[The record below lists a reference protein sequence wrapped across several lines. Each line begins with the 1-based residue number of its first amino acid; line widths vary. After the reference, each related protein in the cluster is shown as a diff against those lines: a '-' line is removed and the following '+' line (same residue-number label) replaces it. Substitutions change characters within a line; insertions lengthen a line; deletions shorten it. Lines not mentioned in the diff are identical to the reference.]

1 VIEFLW
7 HNRNMD
13 PTPLAVSQPPSPVV
27 VMGVSGSGK
36 SLVGAALARA
46 LHADFVDSDELHSP
60 ASIDKMR
67 RGEPL
72 DDAERAPWL
81 GAVANVLADGK
92 ARPNGVVVA
101 CSALKRRYRDVLR
114 AVQGL
119 HFVFLDAGRPL
130 IERRFENRPGHF
142 MPAAL
147 IASQFEALEKP
158 GGAETDVLTVDAD
171 LPVAAAVRAAVAFLA
186 TLPARNHEHSI
197 LRSRQSNAPPWT
209 QAIREGRV
217 ASRTLVTN
225 RAIVDAV
232 LALSPRRVLDVGCGE
247 GWLSRALGNR
257 GVGTVGVDAVD
268 SLIAQAKELGGA
280 AFEACSYADLAGGRF
295 KHGDFDAAVCNFSLL
310 GKESVEELC
319 PALRRYLAPSGHL
332 VIQTLHPVAACGDH
346 PYEDGW
352 RPGSWSGFGPEFSD
366 PAPWYFRTFASW
378 LALLARS
385 GYGLIDC
392 LEPCASGAAAPSS
405 VIFIGRAR
413 SRAARGPRAR
423 RRRRTPDSGP

>member
-1 VIEFLW
+1 MNPCTF
-7 HNRNMD
+7 
-13 PTPLAVSQPPSPVV
+13 AVRRPPFPVV

-36 SLVGAALARA
+36 SRVGAALALA
-46 LHADFVDSDELHSP
+46 LHADFVDGDELHSP

-72 DDAERAPWL
+72 DDADRAPWL
-81 GAVANVLADGK
+81 GAVADVLADVN
-92 ARPNGVVVA
+92 AHPHGVVVA
-101 CSALKRRYRDVLR
+101 CSALKRSYRDVLR
-114 AVQGL
+114 TVRGL

-130 IERRFENRPGHF
+130 IERRFEERQGHF

-147 IASQFEALEKP
+147 IAGQFETLEKP
-158 GGAETDVLTVDAD
+158 GGTETDIVTVDAA
-171 LPVAAAVRAAVAFLA
+171 LPVASAVRTAIDFLA
-186 TLPARNHEHSI
+186 TLPTRNHEHSI
-197 LRSRQSNAPPWT
+197 LRSWQTNAPPWT

-232 LALSPRRVLDVGCGE
+232 LGLSVRRVLDVGCGE
-247 GWLSRALGNR
+247 GWLSRALGGE
-257 GVGTVGVDAVD
+257 GVAAVGVDAVD
-268 SLIAQAKELGGA
+268 SLIAEAKGLGGA

-295 KHGDFDAAVCNFSLL
+295 GHFDFDAAVCNFSLL

-319 PALRRYLAPSGHL
+319 PALRRYLLPSGYL

-346 PYEDGW
+346 PYRDGW

-366 PAPWYFRTFASW
+366 PAPWYFRTLASW

-385 GYGLIDC
+385 GYELIDC

-405 VIFIGRAR
+405 VIFVGRAR
-413 SRAARGPRAR
+413 NRADREPRAP
-423 RRRRTPDSGP
+423 RRRRTPDSGR